1 MDSKPASEKP
11 FSFLDAFAQSI
22 VRRDWYR
29 QAARIPTRSAV
40 RYTLLLFL
48 LTGTLT
54 GAKHAMDAHAFLG
67 DLAEN
72 IPDDFPT
79 LTVEKGKA
87 RADGPQPRKI
97 TSRPLTLVID
107 TTGRQTSL
115 GEDVLD
121 GFFVSADRV
130 LVKRSGYEAEA
141 LRFSD
146 LPDTTITRQAILRL
160 LDGART
166 AVFPLAI
173 AGSLALTLVVKPA
186 HLLLVSPFAF
196 LINWRGKQGWKPP
209 EIFRMGVFALT
220 PALLADTFLTVTDLH
235 GPVTFGFPLAVLAW
249 YWAFGLT
256 APHRPAAVAS

>member
-1 MDSKPASEKP
+1 MNTDAPSEKLP
-11 FSFLDAFAQSI
+11 TFLETFAQSI

-29 QAARIPTRSAV
+29 QAARVPTRSAV
-40 RYTLLLFL
+40 RYAVLLFL

-67 DLAEN
+67 ELAEN
-72 IPDDFPT
+72 IPDDFPA
-79 LTVEKGKA
+79 LTIEKGKA
-87 RADGPQPRKI
+87 RAAGPQPRTI
-97 TSRPLTLVID
+97 TSKPLTLVID
-107 TTGRQTSL
+107 TTGGRKSL
-115 GEDVLD
+115 GEDVAD
-121 GFFVSADRV
+121 GFFVSADGV
-130 LVKRSGYEAEA
+130 LLKRSGYEAEA

-146 LPDTTITRQAILRL
+146 LPDTTITRQAVLKLI
-160 LDGART
+160 DGART

-256 APHRPAAVAS
+256 APQRPAAVAS